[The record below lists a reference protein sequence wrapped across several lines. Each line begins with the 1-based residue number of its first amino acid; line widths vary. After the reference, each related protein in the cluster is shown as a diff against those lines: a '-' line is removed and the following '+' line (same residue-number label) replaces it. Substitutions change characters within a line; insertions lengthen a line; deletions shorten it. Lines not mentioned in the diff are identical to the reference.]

1 MPGLPSMPSGHS
13 SGTGL
18 MNRKGGLQLAGLGIA
33 PGIAIGP
40 AYVAESGALEV
51 PVHEIAKGEV
61 AAEIDRFHD
70 AVARG
75 REQLAVLSQKA
86 RTLHGSAAE
95 ELEYLLVAHSRMLE
109 GSRLVRGVEERVRD
123 QRLNAEAAVSQEVGD
138 IVRAFEDMN
147 DSYLA
152 ERSKD
157 VRDVGKRL
165 LHNLMAAPYRALTD
179 LAPGTV
185 VVADELTPADTAL
198 LDPRRVAGFVTASGG
213 AQDHTGILARSLGL
227 PAVVATGELLANV
240 ASGDRVIVDGGT
252 GTVVINPD
260 ADAERAFEKRRGEL
274 RLQARKLRRL
284 RDVPAVSRDQVR
296 IGLLANVELA
306 SEIDPALDH
315 GAEGIGLFRTEYLF
329 LNRDTIPD
337 EDEQYVHLAN
347 VVERMAGRTVT
358 IRTLDAGNDKL
369 PYSLGEPV
377 GAGANPAMGLRAIR
391 LSLKFGDL
399 LENQLAAILRAGA
412 HGRVRI
418 LLPMISTTSEVRQVR
433 KVRDRVAERLTR
445 AGVAIADP
453 LPPVGIM
460 IEIPGAAL
468 AADSLAGVSDFFSIG
483 TNDLTMY
490 TLAIDRGDDQVAHL
504 YNPLH
509 PAVLR
514 LIQFTTA
521 AAERAGIGVNV
532 CGEMAGDERMTAI
545 LVGLGIRELSMA
557 SSGVPRVKQRI
568 RSLDITE
575 AVRRTEAIMEQ
586 NDAGMVASLL
596 DDFNALA

>member
-1 MPGLPSMPSGHS
+1 MSRGAHD
-13 SGTGL
+13 
-18 MNRKGGLQLAGLGIA
+18 LAGLGIA

-40 AYVAESGALEV
+40 AYVVESGALEV
-51 PVHEIAKGEV
+51 PVYTV
-61 AAEIDRFHD
+61 AADRVDREIERFRD
-70 AVARG
+70 AVARS
-75 REQLAVLSQKA
+75 REQLGTLSKKA
-86 RTLHGSAAE
+86 RALHGSAAE
-95 ELEYLLVAHSRMLE
+95 ELEYLLAAHGQMLE
-109 GSRLVRGVEERVRD
+109 GSRLVRGVEERVRS
-123 QRLNAEAAVSQEVGD
+123 QCFNVEAAVSQEVGD
-138 IVRAFEDMN
+138 IVRAFETMN

-165 LHNLMAAPYRALTD
+165 LHNLMAAPYRALAD
-179 LAPGTV
+179 LPEGTV

-198 LDPRRVAGFVTASGG
+198 LDPRRIAGFVTAYGG

-227 PAVVATGELLANV
+227 PAVVAA
-240 ASGDRVIVDGGT
+240 GDILDRVEGGDVVIVDGGT
-252 GTVVINPD
+252 GQVVVNPGCDTV
-260 ADAERAFEKRRGEL
+260 ETFRRRRGEL
-274 RLQARKLRRL
+274 RRQAARLQRL
-284 RDVPAVSRDQVR
+284 RDVPAVSRDDVR
-296 IGLLANVELA
+296 VGLMANVELA

-329 LNRDTIPD
+329 LNRDSIPG
-337 EDEQYVHLAN
+337 EDEQYAHLAN
-347 VVERMAGRTVT
+347 VVDRMAGRTVT

-369 PYSLGEPV
+369 PLAMGEHA
-377 GAGANPAMGLRAIR
+377 GAGANPALGLRAIR
-391 LSLKFGDL
+391 LSLKFPSL
-399 LENQLAAILRAGA
+399 LEDQLSAILRAGA
-412 HGRVRI
+412 HGSVRI
-418 LLPMISTTSEVRQVR
+418 LLPMISTASEVRQVR
-433 KVRDRVAERLTR
+433 RTLECVAGRLSA
-445 AGVAIADP
+445 AGVAVADP

-468 AADSLAGVSDFFSIG
+468 AADSLAGEVDFFSIG

-521 AAERAGIGVNV
+521 AAQRAGIGVNV

-557 SSGVPRVKQRI
+557 SAAVPRVKQRI
-568 RSLDITE
+568 RNLDAAE
-575 AVRRTEAIMEQ
+575 AARRTRTIMEQ
-586 NDAGMVASLL
+586 TDTGRVASLL

>member
-1 MPGLPSMPSGHS
+1 MS
-13 SGTGL
+13 SG
-18 MNRKGGLQLAGLGIA
+18 GGLRLAGLGIA

-40 AYVAESGALEV
+40 VYVAESDALEV
-51 PVHEIAKGEV
+51 PVHEIATGEV

-75 REQLAVLSQKA
+75 REQLAILSQKA
-86 RTLHGSAAE
+86 LTLHGSAAE

-109 GSRLVRGVEERVRD
+109 DSRLVRGVEERIRD
-123 QRLNAEAAVSQEVGD
+123 RRLNAEAAVSGEVGD
-138 IVRAFEDMN
+138 IVRAFENMN

-152 ERSKD
+152 ERSRD

-165 LHNLMAAPYRALTD
+165 LHNLMATPYRALTD

-185 VVADELTPADTAL
+185 VVAEELTPADTAL

-227 PAVVATGELLANV
+227 PAVVATGERLLAHV

-260 ADAERAFEKRRGEL
+260 AEAERAYEKRRGEL
-274 RLQARKLRRL
+274 RLQDRKLRRL

-296 IGLLANVELA
+296 ISLLANVELV

-337 EDEQYVHLAN
+337 EDEQYVHLAD

-391 LSLKFGDL
+391 LSLKVGSL

-418 LLPMISTTSEVRQVR
+418 LLPMISTISEVRQVR
-433 KVRDRVAERLTR
+433 KARDRVAERLTR

-568 RSLDITE
+568 RSLDISE
-575 AVRRTEAIMEQ
+575 AARRTGAIMEQ

-596 DDFNALA
+596 DDFNTLA